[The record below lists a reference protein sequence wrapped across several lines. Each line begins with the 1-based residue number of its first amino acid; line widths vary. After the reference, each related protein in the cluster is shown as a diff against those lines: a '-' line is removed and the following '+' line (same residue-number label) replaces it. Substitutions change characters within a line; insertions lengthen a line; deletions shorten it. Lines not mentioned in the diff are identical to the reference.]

1 MNINFRQFIV
11 QSNWEAAMG
20 VAMPVDV
27 APREAVA
34 AGRRDGHD
42 DLLGVGR
49 RAEKEKG
56 VRRRWQTPLR
66 LLPPPAATTKQT

>member
-1 MNINFRQFIV
+1 MNRNLWQFIV
-11 QSNWEAAMG
+11 QSNQKTVTG

-27 APREAVA
+27 APREVVA
-34 AGRRDGHD
+34 ARRRGGHD

-56 VRRRWQTPLR
+56 VGRRWRMLAR
-66 LLPPPAATTKQT
+66 